1 MITEDLIP
9 KIEEAF
15 GFQLY
20 DWQKDYLLG
29 KSVQRAGGRK
39 EGNTFAY
46 CLKFLLI
53 DGEPIKKREIFRYRD
68 EEHGPQYY
76 IWFSN
81 YCLEI
86 NNVLSENGIKTRI
99 IN

>member
-9 KIEEAF
+9 KIEEVF

-29 KSVQRAGGRK
+29 IRDRRNWGRRNGK
-39 EGNTFAY
+39 TFAY
-46 CLKFLLI
+46 CLKFLLS
-53 DGEPIKKREIFRYRD
+53 DGESIRRREIFKYRD
-68 EEHGPQYY
+68 ELHSERYSR
-76 IWFSN
+76 WFMG

-86 NNVLSENGIKTRI
+86 NDILVENGFKTRI